1 MKILLATSKAIPG
14 GGGIA
19 SYNQEL
25 VRLLGNNNEI
35 VLLTD
40 SDEHNVKG
48 YVDTCSTFGYSNNNV
63 AYAKD
68 LIESINNAGYDCI
81 INSNSSFLPVMAPF
95 LTVPIV
101 TVSHFVNG
109 RHAVNAGYNADYLN
123 AVIALSHYGKQFIES
138 KFDIRDKDKVKVVYN
153 FVAATDDVDSD
164 KPSRRPIRI
173 VYPGGTSIEKSVDV
187 IQQLVYR
194 LLASDLDFEFYWLG
208 GTQLPSAKMTL
219 LGLHKSEDLFKKDSR
234 IHITGIIPRQ
244 EAEKILMSSNI
255 FLLPSRGEGCPM
267 TLLEAMRGGCIPI
280 VSDAHHGSREI
291 IEQSAAGIIV
301 RQNSSKQL
309 FDEICKII
317 EHPEDYE
324 DYYVKSRKYLNTYLS
339 QDVWA
344 EHMLSIINNAISISK
359 NTIPF
364 TPEAYVKSVEGFVRL
379 NKHERLRMM
388 GRSAWYRLKFDLSY
402 LWDKIG
408 AYHSTK

>member
-1 MKILLATSKAIPG
+1 MKILLATSKAIPS

-35 VLLTD
+35 ALLTD

-48 YVDTCSTFGYSNNNV
+48 YVDTCSTFGYSINNV
-63 AYAKD
+63 EYVKA
-68 LIESINNAGYDCI
+68 LIESINNACYDCI

-101 TVSHFVNG
+101 SVSHFVNG
-109 RHAVNAGYNADYLN
+109 RHAINAGYNADYSN
-123 AVIALSHYGKQFIES
+123 AIIALSNYGRQYIER
-138 KFDIRDKDKVKVVYN
+138 KFDIRDNDKVKVVYN
-153 FVAATDDVDSD
+153 FVAATDDVDVEKS
-164 KPSRRPIRI
+164 SRRPIRI

-187 IQQLVYR
+187 IQRLVYR
-194 LLASDLDFEFYWLG
+194 LLASNLDFEFYWLG

-301 RQNSSKQL
+301 RQNSSKEL
-309 FDEICKII
+309 FNEICQII
-317 EHPEDYE
+317 EHPEEYE
-324 DYYVKSRKYLNTYLS
+324 DYYVKSREYLNTFLS

-344 EHMLSIINNAISISK
+344 KQMLSIINNAMCISK
-359 NTIPF
+359 NAIPF
-364 TPEAYVKSVEGFVRL
+364 TPEAYIKSVDGFAKL
-379 NKHERLRMM
+379 NKLDRLWMM
-388 GRSAWYRLKFDLSY
+388 SRSAWYRLKFDMSY
-402 LWDKIG
+402 IFDKVG
-408 AYHSTK
+408 VYN

>member
-35 VLLTD
+35 ALLTD
-40 SDEHNVKG
+40 SDEHDVKG

-63 AYAKD
+63 EYVKV
-68 LIESINNAGYDCI
+68 LIENINKAGYDCI

-95 LTVPIV
+95 LSVPIV

-109 RHAVNAGYNADYLN
+109 RHAINAGYNADYLN
-123 AVIALSHYGKQFIES
+123 AIIALSHYGKQYIER

-153 FVAATDDVDSD
+153 FVAATDEVDVEKS
-164 KPSRRPIRI
+164 SRRPIRI

-194 LLASDLDFEFYWLG
+194 LLASNLDFEFYWLG
-208 GTQLPSAKMTL
+208 GTKLPSAKMTL

-291 IEQSAAGIIV
+291 IEHSAAGIIV
-301 RQNSSKQL
+301 HQNSSKEL
-309 FDEICKII
+309 FDVVCNII
-317 EHPEDYE
+317 EHHKNYE
-324 DYYVKSRKYLNTYLS
+324 DYYVKSREYLRKFLS

-344 EHMLSIINNAISISK
+344 KDMLSIINNAIRTKK

-364 TPEAYVKSVEGFVRL
+364 TPEEYKKSISGFAQF
-379 NKHERLRMM
+379 NKQERVRMM
-388 GRSAWYRLKFDLSY
+388 SRSAWYRIKFDLSY
-402 LWDKIG
+402 LLNKIG
-408 AYHSTK
+408 AYCSSK